1 MKLIKTILVGLIGL
15 TMMFA
20 QDQGQG
26 NQQPPPEAQ
35 AYMQKYQETGDAN
48 EAFEAAAAVARANA
62 EQGDDWD
69 EQLFNDCKA
78 EAKGAHDG
86 VMDDTND
93 PQEAFKA
100 AMQAAC
106 VCSGDCP
113 PYNPSVM
120 KSVHKYKKNDWAVD
134 ESKEGN
140 EEWMAAYDDYDNW
153 KDWRPRG
160 GDDHDGQ
167 GGDHDG
173 QGGDHDNTGGQ
184 CRYEG
189 CDFVGSTDDD
199 WRGHCDANPDH
210 CRPQAGDTCG
220 YRNDGGDACGYVFSG
235 DEGEDHHHC
244 DTCGAPMSSGQD
256 MGQHCQENP
265 DHCQGGGPGDGQGGK
280 CGYEGCEFVGNSE
293 EAWREHCEANPEH
306 CANPVADAFFN
317 TYGET
322 QDFEAAF
329 KAGEA
334 VSRAGAQQEDD
345 YDEDEFNKG
354 RDCYFAAMKSY
365 LDNGG
370 DSPEGAMEA
379 MQKAGCDDEGGN
391 QDGNNN

>member
-78 EAKGAHDG
+78 EAKSAHDG
-86 VMDDTND
+86 VMDDVGD

-134 ESKEGN
+134 PSKEDN
-140 EEWMAAYDDYDNW
+140 QEWMDAYNDYDNW
-153 KDWRPRG
+153 KDWKPNDDQG
-160 GDDHDGQ
+160 GDHGDQ
-167 GGDHDG
+167 GGDHD
-173 QGGDHDNTGGQ
+173 DKGGQ

-199 WRGHCDANPDH
+199 WRVPD
-210 CRPQAGDTCG
+210 QGV
-220 YRNDGGDACGYVFSG
+220 AC
-235 DEGEDHHHC
+235 
-244 DTCGAPMSSGQD
+244 T
-256 MGQHCQENP
+256 
-265 DHCQGGGPGDGQGGK
+265 
-280 CGYEGCEFVGNSE
+280 
-293 EAWREHCEANPEH
+293 
-306 CANPVADAFFN
+306 
-317 TYGET
+317 
-322 QDFEAAF
+322 
-329 KAGEA
+329 
-334 VSRAGAQQEDD
+334 
-345 YDEDEFNKG
+345 
-354 RDCYFAAMKSY
+354 
-365 LDNGG
+365 
-370 DSPEGAMEA
+370 
-379 MQKAGCDDEGGN
+379 
-391 QDGNNN
+391 